1 AHDRAVADIIARTSW
16 DNTAAQMADLIAQAE
31 AAREAQELPAV
42 ANIAVE
48 LARASAASTGMAAS

>member
-1 AHDRAVADIIARTSW
+1 VGRHRTSW
-16 DNTAAQMADLIAQAE
+16 DATADAMGTLIARAE

-48 LARASAASTGMAAS
+48 LARASAASAAVAAS